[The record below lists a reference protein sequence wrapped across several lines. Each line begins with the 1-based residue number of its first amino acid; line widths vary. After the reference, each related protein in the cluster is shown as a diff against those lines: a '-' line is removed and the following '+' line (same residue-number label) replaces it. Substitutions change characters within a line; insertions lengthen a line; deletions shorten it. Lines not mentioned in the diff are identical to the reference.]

1 MRCELGRCA
10 LPPRGA
16 AHLLL
21 ATWQHTPN
29 GGTHVDGLK
38 TAVTRVINTIARAS
52 GKLREKEPNL
62 PGEFLREGLTAV
74 VSVRV
79 PEAEFEGQTKNR
91 LGNPE
96 VRRAMRVTG
105 AFISRG

>member
-1 MRCELGRCA
+1 MRCDLRRCA
-10 LPPRGA
+10 LPPRGT
-16 AHLLL
+16 AHPRL
-21 ATWQHTPN
+21 ATWQYTPN

-96 VRRAMRVTG
+96 VRCAMRVTG
-105 AFISRG
+105 AFSSRG

>member
-1 MRCELGRCA
+1 M
-10 LPPRGA
+10 
-16 AHLLL
+16 
-21 ATWQHTPN
+21 
-29 GGTHVDGLK
+29 
-38 TAVTRVINTIARAS
+38 INTIARAS

-96 VRRAMRVTG
+96 VRRAMCMTG
-105 AFISRG
+105 AFSSRG

>member
-1 MRCELGRCA
+1 MRCDLRQCA
-10 LPPRGA
+10 LPPRGT
-16 AHLLL
+16 AHLRL

-105 AFISRG
+105 AFSSRG